1 MLGISHI
8 LKVACPANNGQ
19 KGMNQEQQNKRLLY
33 FRSRPC
39 SHSSM
44 GDVEMGMGGGW
55 VGWMGG
61 NDCANKGNP
70 PTQEL
75 APRGNESHHWIQE
88 SPINKYF
95 ASYNML

>member
-44 GDVEMGMGGGW
+44 GDVEMGMGGG
-55 VGWMGG
+55 VGGWGG

>member
-1 MLGISHI
+1 MVGRGHSELAGY
-8 LKVACPANNGQ
+8 K
-19 KGMNQEQQNKRLLY
+19 NKMSKLRK
-33 FRSRPC
+33 PC
-39 SHSSM
+39 SHSSMM
-44 GDVEMGMGGGW
+44 GDVEMGMGARGW
-55 VGWMGG
+55 GGWMGG